1 MKLNMLHETGDLL
14 DAPKDQIIA
23 HGCNTVGAFGA
34 GVAGQ
39 IARRMPTV
47 AEQYKEHAPFLLGA
61 AQLVYYGPTNRYV
74 FNLMTQLKPGRDA
87 RPSAIT
93 TAFTNMAEKIHKH
106 HELPRL
112 VAIPRIGCGIGGLTW
127 QEVEPAIV
135 AGVNGSSIDYLT
147 VIVYDLP
154 TR

>member
-1 MKLNMLHETGDLL
+1 MKVHMLYETGDLL
-14 DAPKDQIIA
+14 DAPLDQIIA

-39 IARRMPTV
+39 IARRLPDV
-47 AEQYKEHAPFLLGA
+47 ARMYKEATPHQLGA
-61 AQLVYYGPTNRYV
+61 AQLAYDEGRWV
-74 FNLMTQLKPGRDA
+74 FNLMTQRIPGANA
-87 RPSAIT
+87 RVSAIS
-93 TAFTNMAEKIHKH
+93 TAFTNMAERLASFSD
-106 HELPRL
+106 LPYT

-135 AGVNGSSIDYLT
+135 SGVLDSSISHLT
-147 VIVYDLP
+147 IVVYDLP